1 MEKGRNTALNK
12 MSGIPWREKFA
23 FCLGDPGLTLV
34 YALTTGLLIYF
45 YTNVVGISAGI
56 VGTIMLVSRLFDG
69 VTDLIMGF
77 IIDNTKSKYGKCR
90 PWILRLTIPYGIAA
104 VLLMTVPH
112 SSVTV
117 QAIYIFVTY
126 NLMNSVLYTG
136 IGLPY
141 STLGSLI
148 TRDQDERTVITNVRM
163 AFSTI
168 ASLII
173 TALTLPLIN
182 RLGGDQRAWIMVT
195 AIYAV
200 VAMLLLFNCFYQTRE
215 RVQVAQQEQEKL
227 PIMTGLKALV
237 QNKYFFFSLA
247 MLIVF
252 TAYQILL
259 STDLAYYCQYVL
271 GDNELMS
278 PLSMAEKIPQLLC
291 ILCLLF
297 MVKKFRKRE
306 MVLVGSAIGLIGSL
320 VTLSHPESMT
330 VLIIGAALRGIGI
343 GPYYGVCFALMADTV
358 EYGDWK
364 TGIRIEGLLFS
375 ATTVAQK
382 FGSGITS
389 AVIGWAFSAAG
400 FDGTAAV
407 QTASAVATIKGA
419 FLYAPIVIWVL
430 FLVLMAI
437 YKLDKMYPQIIKE
450 LNEREA
456 KRAQMN
462 EQ

>member
-1 MEKGRNTALNK
+1 
-12 MSGIPWREKFA
+12 
-23 FCLGDPGLTLV
+23 
-34 YALTTGLLIYF
+34 
-45 YTNVVGISAGI
+45 
-56 VGTIMLVSRLFDG
+56 
-69 VTDLIMGF
+69 
-77 IIDNTKSKYGKCR
+77 
-90 PWILRLTIPYGIAA
+90 
-104 VLLMTVPH
+104 
-112 SSVTV
+112 
-117 QAIYIFVTY
+117 
-126 NLMNSVLYTG
+126 
-136 IGLPY
+136 
-141 STLGSLI
+141 
-148 TRDQDERTVITNVRM
+148 
-163 AFSTI
+163 
-168 ASLII
+168 
-173 TALTLPLIN
+173 
-182 RLGGDQRAWIMVT
+182 MVT

-291 ILCLLF
+291 ILCLPF